1 MAYFQKNLIF
11 FIHILSATILA
22 LLCLNNDVLAQL
34 QKTEKIIGGS
44 PSSTTQWP
52 WMAGLVKKD
61 IPPFDGIFCGASLI
75 ASNWVL
81 TAAHCVID
89 ESNNTLDVII
99 NYAQLDESTGERS
112 AVKRIIIHPLFD
124 NVTLDNDLALLE
136 LSTPST
142 QQPITFLSSYSSQD
156 SARKPVIALGWGT
169 TSDTKNIYP
178 SELHQVDLSIVD
190 NAECSKKLPD
200 VTEKM
205 LCAKTNSAKKDTC
218 RGDSGGPLI
227 VFDEE
232 SQSWRQAGIT
242 SWGVGCAIPE
252 FSGVYTRIKSYAFF
266 ISDNICSDD
275 ETPAPAILS
284 LNIDGLVV
292 TANWRSKRNDF
303 RHRLNYAPF
312 PQAQPIRSIDLN
324 KLTHFSTLLVPG
336 NAFYVAITSYN
347 GNCTSN
353 FSNIKHFILK

>member
-1 MAYFQKNLIF
+1 MPKITPIY
-11 FIHILSATILA
+11 FIHFLLIIMVSLSNHT
-22 LLCLNNDVLAQL
+22 LAQT
-34 QKTEKIIGGS
+34 QKTAKIIGGT
-44 PSSTTQWP
+44 PSNTAQWP
-52 WMAGLVKKD
+52 WMVGLVKTNQS
-61 IPPFDGIFCGASLI
+61 PFDGIFCGATLI

-89 ESNNTLDVII
+89 ESSKSFDVII
-99 NYAQLDESTGERS
+99 NYAQLDKSSGERLT
-112 AVKRIIIHPLFD
+112 VKHIIIHPLYD
-124 NVTLDNDLALLE
+124 NITLDNDLALLE
-136 LSTPST
+136 LSAPSA

-178 SELHQVDLSIVD
+178 TELHQVDLSIVD
-190 NAECSKKLPD
+190 NTECSRNLPD
-200 VTEKM
+200 VTENM
-205 LCAKTNSAKKDTC
+205 LCAKAISAKKDTC

-232 SQSWRQAGIT
+232 SQSWRQAGLT
-242 SWGVGCAIPE
+242 SWGIGCAIPE
-252 FSGVYTRIKSYAFF
+252 FSGVYTRVKNYASF

-284 LNIDGLVV
+284 LGIDGLLV
-292 TANWRSKRNDF
+292 TANWHSPNNDYG
-303 RHRLNYAPF
+303 HRLNYAPF

-324 KLTHFSTLLVPG
+324 KLTQFSTLLAPG
-336 NAFYVAITSYN
+336 NAFYVAITNYN

-353 FSNIKHFILK
+353 FSNIKHFIIK